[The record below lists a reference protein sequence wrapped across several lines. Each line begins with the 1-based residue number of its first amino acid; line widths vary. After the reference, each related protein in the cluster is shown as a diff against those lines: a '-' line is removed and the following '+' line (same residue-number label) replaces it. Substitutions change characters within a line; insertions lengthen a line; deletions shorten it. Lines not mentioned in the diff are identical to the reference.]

1 MKNWMTYQKIQEL
14 KRDKLN
20 KSQVARKLAV
30 DYKTVSKYWDMPPDG
45 FAAATNR
52 AARRRRKADDYE
64 EYVLGLLRQYP
75 DMSAAQIYDWIM
87 EKEGVKSLPFRLRS
101 FRNYVSG
108 LREAHNIPK
117 PEASREYEAV
127 EELPMG
133 KQAQVDMGE
142 ISLETASGRRQKVYV
157 FAMVLSRSRYK
168 YALWQER
175 PWTTPDFVNAHIQ
188 AFRLFVGRP
197 EEIVYDQD
205 SVLSVSENHGDIILT
220 EGFQNYVDTLGFKVH
235 LCHGADPESKGKIE
249 NVIKY
254 LKRGFAEHRT
264 LETIDALNADCISWL
279 DRTGNAREHGT
290 IRRIPAEVFVQER
303 EHLIP
308 VSEYSYEKPPQERSS
323 YQIRK
328 DNTVLYKSNRY
339 RVPVGTYKKGK
350 RVYVDLEG
358 DDLVITDVQTG
369 ILYARYPICQ
379 GKGELI
385 GESSRKHRDKSK
397 TLLELESTVL
407 DLFDNKEA
415 AKEFL
420 QRIHIEKRRYYRD
433 QLGVIKS
440 LFSEWKPDVI
450 YDALSHCMEQDLYSA
465 GVLSSAAAYVCSLRE
480 EQRAAST
487 HVPQIP
493 EKYRGTGPQIR
504 DLGEYER
511 AFEVMR

>member
-188 AFRLFVGRP
+188 AFRNCR
-197 EEIVYDQD
+197 
-205 SVLSVSENHGDIILT
+205 
-220 EGFQNYVDTLGFKVH
+220 
-235 LCHGADPESKGKIE
+235 
-249 NVIKY
+249 
-254 LKRGFAEHRT
+254 
-264 LETIDALNADCISWL
+264 
-279 DRTGNAREHGT
+279 
-290 IRRIPAEVFVQER
+290 
-303 EHLIP
+303 
-308 VSEYSYEKPPQERSS
+308 
-323 YQIRK
+323 
-328 DNTVLYKSNRY
+328 
-339 RVPVGTYKKGK
+339 
-350 RVYVDLEG
+350 
-358 DDLVITDVQTG
+358 
-369 ILYARYPICQ
+369 
-379 GKGELI
+379 
-385 GESSRKHRDKSK
+385 
-397 TLLELESTVL
+397 
-407 DLFDNKEA
+407 
-415 AKEFL
+415 
-420 QRIHIEKRRYYRD
+420 
-433 QLGVIKS
+433 
-440 LFSEWKPDVI
+440 
-450 YDALSHCMEQDLYSA
+450 
-465 GVLSSAAAYVCSLRE
+465 
-480 EQRAAST
+480 
-487 HVPQIP
+487 
-493 EKYRGTGPQIR
+493 
-504 DLGEYER
+504 
-511 AFEVMR
+511 